1 MLEPARAV
9 IPMIKLLVVV
19 EDSVQI
25 TGLYSWGPPEI
36 ASRVEIDAVGQ
47 YLKPYLDTIVVEN
60 LGGIFRTGSW
70 MATLNAPAPIPSMP
84 AKNRRQ
90 TCLGRPE
97 MRC

>member
-1 MLEPARAV
+1 
-9 IPMIKLLVVV
+9 
-19 EDSVQI
+19 
-25 TGLYSWGPPEI
+25 
-36 ASRVEIDAVGQ
+36 
-47 YLKPYLDTIVVEN
+47 VEN
-60 LGGIFRTGSW
+60 SGGIFRTGSW